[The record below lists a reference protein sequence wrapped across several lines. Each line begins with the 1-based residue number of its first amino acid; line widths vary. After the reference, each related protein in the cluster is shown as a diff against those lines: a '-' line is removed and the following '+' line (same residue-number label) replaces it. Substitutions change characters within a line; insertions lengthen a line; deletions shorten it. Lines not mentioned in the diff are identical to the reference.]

1 MGQGEGVSGP
11 MAVTSTNQTK
21 IAPQI
26 LRAQGLR
33 LRFKLALLGYP
44 QNASSRILEGG
55 GCVLPLALLLMLLR
69 RQVCSRVCSSS
80 M

>member
-33 LRFKLALLGYP
+33 THFKHALLTL

-55 GCVLPLALLLMLLR
+55 GCKGNKGALAMKR
-69 RQVCSRVCSSS
+69 H
-80 M
+80 